1 MKIFKVGDKAQ
12 IIDVTEKGR
21 HLLNKQVTVIQEE
34 GFGIEIDDVCVRTD
48 SGSVLRLKEHQL
60 AKI

>member
-1 MKIFKVGDKAQ
+1 MKIFKVGDKAK

-34 GFGIEIDDVCVRTD
+34 GFGIEIDDVCVRTE